1 MSKLASTELVGC
13 FATDGL
19 VHPQARNGPTT
30 LHGELPE
37 GIFVTSRP
45 DGDASSTVDL
55 AVLHA
60 NRNTNDEIER
70 RRRATTHQG
79 DAPGDGLPRPGM
91 VLDKYRI
98 EEEIGA
104 GGFATVYRATHLLL
118 RTTVA
123 LKVLHPWVI
132 ERRPHLVEQLCEEAR
147 FTSLIDHPNVVR
159 VTDVTS
165 SDRYTFIVM
174 EFIDGISL
182 GQAIERQ
189 PLRPREAL
197 KLAMHVV
204 AGLQAGLEQGLVH
217 RDIKPGNIL
226 VTRTGKAKIVDFG
239 LARNM
244 RLDRNAT
251 TLGSVLQGEVAGTPA
266 YMAPE
271 QATNFA
277 GADFRADIYSLGAT
291 LFHAAVGMPPFSEA
305 DPLRLVYAHIH
316 REPPRPQQFI
326 PGFPE
331 NFADLLLRMLAKNP
345 ERRPASYADL
355 LQEMRDIHDQ
365 LRRASDPRRSTELF
379 SKVRNLF
386 SRQKDEEKG

>member
-1 MSKLASTELVGC
+1 MTSLAGTDLVGC
-13 FATDGL
+13 FASDGV
-19 VHPQARNGPTT
+19 VHPQARYGQVT
-30 LHGELPE
+30 LQLDLPAA
-37 GIFVTSRP
+37 IFAESTRTF
-45 DGDASSTVDL
+45 DASSTADL
-55 AVLHA
+55 AVMHA
-60 NRNTNDEIER
+60 ERAPDGEIER
-70 RRRATTHQG
+70 RRRATTQG
-79 DAPGDGLPRPGM
+79 GDQTPAGLPKIGTI
-91 VLDKYRI
+91 LDKYRI
-98 EEEIGA
+98 EEELGS
-104 GGFATVYRATHLLL
+104 GGFATVYRATHLLM

-123 LKVLHPWVI
+123 LKILHPWI
-132 ERRPHLVEQLCEEAR
+132 TEKRPHVVEQLCEEAR

-165 SDRYTFIVM
+165 GGQFTYIVM

-182 GQAIERQ
+182 SQAIERQ

-197 KLAMHVV
+197 KIAMHVV

-244 RLDRNAT
+244 NIDRQAT
-251 TLGSVLQGEVAGTPA
+251 TLGSVLQGEAAGTPM

-291 LFHAAVGMPPFSEA
+291 LFHAAVGLPPFTEA
-305 DPLRLVYAHIH
+305 DPLRTIYAHIH
-316 REPPRPQQFI
+316 NPPPRPQQFI

-331 NFADLLLRMLAKNP
+331 AFADLLLRMLAKRP
-345 ERRPASYADL
+345 EDRPASYPELAAD
-355 LQEMRDIHDQ
+355 MRLIHDQ
-365 LRRASDPRRSTELF
+365 LRRTTEPRRSTELL
-379 SKVRNLF
+379 SRVKGLF
-386 SRQKDEEKG
+386 TRRE